1 MATGAKLNEDKEW
14 LREAIG
20 EYIEEEMGH
29 QEWILNDLAALIKN
43 RRGKVSLH
51 PPPN

>member
-20 EYIEEEMGH
+20 EYIEEEMGTKSGSLTTL
-29 QEWILNDLAALIKN
+29 QPVALIKN
-43 RRGKVSLH
+43 RRG
-51 PPPN
+51 